1 MEPSEKLGSYLTTS
15 RTIINERSLKS
26 TGTLP
31 RAANAARKGADS
43 RIWREWLGELTVKGR
58 GGGEDKQP
66 NGRRGCISRVNKIS
80 RRAVR

>member
-43 RIWREWLGELTVKGR
+43 RIWREWLGELTAK
-58 GGGEDKQP
+58 
-66 NGRRGCISRVNKIS
+66 RRGEEKIS
-80 RRAVR
+80 GRTGATGVYRGLIR